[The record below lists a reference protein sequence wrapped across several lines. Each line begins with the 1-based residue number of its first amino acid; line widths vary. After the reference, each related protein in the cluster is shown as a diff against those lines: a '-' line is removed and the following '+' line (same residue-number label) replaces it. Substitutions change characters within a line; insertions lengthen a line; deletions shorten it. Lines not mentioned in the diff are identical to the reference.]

1 MAMSHRVATRKVRNV
16 RRPTGSGAIAEFA
29 PVLFIFFLVI
39 LFPLINLIG
48 FATSSATVLMITR
61 QAASIAGSSTTWQD
75 ALNGMDQEIKKWKN
89 SGFGKFANITPLGG
103 YNGSGADMYIA
114 STNLSSG
121 GTTYG
126 TKNSG
131 LGGPAD
137 TQNNIY
143 EYQIRTQFTINPW
156 LNMSGMPFIGSVPI
170 VGKPANC
177 AYVANS
183 NAEHPEGLQ

>member
-1 MAMSHRVATRKVRNV
+1 MGHRVATCRTRRM

-29 PVLFIFFLVI
+29 PVLFIFFLVV

-61 QAASIAGSSTTWQD
+61 QAASVAGSSTTWQE
-75 ALNGMDQEIKKWKN
+75 ALNGMDQETKKLRN

-103 YNGSGADMYIA
+103 YNSCGADMYIA
-114 STNLSSG
+114 TTNLSTG
-121 GTTYG
+121 GTTYA

-177 AYVANS
+177 AYIANS